1 VKQKKEGERVW
12 KLIPFIIAGGGIVH
26 DSVEEEEYQE
36 TMNKMGSNLAT
47 ITQCEQKIFEQ
58 QQAES

>member
-1 VKQKKEGERVW
+1 MNFSY
-12 KLIPFIIAGGGIVH
+12 LNLYLFIYYLLAGGGIVY

-47 ITQCEQKIFEQ
+47 ISQCEQKIYQ
-58 QQAES
+58 QQQSNN